1 MDIKEHMGF
10 QEYMK
15 IGIADLTTRYG
26 IETTNQSSGLGTGKS
41 LKHAQVNHINTL

>member
-1 MDIKEHMGF
+1 MGF
-10 QEYMK
+10 EEYMK

-26 IETTNQSSGLGTGKS
+26 LKPLASQVGLARENHGKS